1 MKTESFLVRYSV
13 KHPKKVTILMILI
26 MLILGAFIYRINI
39 DTDPENMLSRNEAV
53 RIFHNVM
60 KKEFSLY
67 DMVVLGVVNEKD
79 PDGVFNPDSLKN
91 IYELTEFAKDL
102 CWPDHNN
109 PGKEIGVID
118 ILLVPVGGFYTI
130 DSTEASQVCDQ
141 LKPNIIIPMHF
152 KTAKCAYPIAEADD
166 FLKGKT
172 NVKRMGASEAEF
184 EHKKLPVISEIM
196 LLQPAL

>member
-1 MKTESFLVRYSV
+1 MV
-13 KHPKKVTILMILI
+13 LI

-53 RIFHNVM
+53 RIFHNEM
-60 KKEFSLY
+60 KQEFSIH

-102 CWPDHNN
+102 RWPDHNN

-118 ILLVPVGGFYTI
+118 IDMLAPSLVDNIESGEMGEVKFEWLK
-130 DSTEASQVCDQ
+130 TE
-141 LKPNIIIPMHF
+141 LK
-152 KTAKCAYPIAEADD
+152 E
-166 FLKGKT
+166 
-172 NVKRMGASEAEF
+172 E
-184 EHKKLPVISEIM
+184 
-196 LLQPAL
+196 